1 MKNSES
7 NLTRQSNK
15 LKVVKRRIKF
25 LFVAPDLK
33 VAKAVL
39 EKEPNEVITAISNAV
54 INARQG
60 VVDIPQH
67 LLPFLGII
75 TIILI
80 GCVTVESQFPVSDTW
95 SFKQMV
101 LFLKLYHFWLRCLAL
116 LVGVYFEAIAQKWL
130 IVLPRIFWMS
140 RQSLIVFN
148 NGSSA
153 IIHQN
158 YKWWVAC

>member
-80 GCVTVESQFPVSDTW
+80 GCVTVESQFPVSDT
-95 SFKQMV
+95 
-101 LFLKLYHFWLRCLAL
+101 
-116 LVGVYFEAIAQKWL
+116 
-130 IVLPRIFWMS
+130 
-140 RQSLIVFN
+140 
-148 NGSSA
+148 
-153 IIHQN
+153 
-158 YKWWVAC
+158 